1 MKDCLES
8 DIKKMKTLQS
18 RLRIY
23 KLYEFLLKWLSK
35 RKKCENL
42 AVA

>member
-1 MKDCLES
+1 MKDCLEND

-23 KLYEFLLKWLSK
+23 KLYEFLL
-35 RKKCENL
+35 R
-42 AVA
+42 